1 MGLDKGAILA
11 SKIAPKDPE
20 SKRSEGRS
28 VMQGMGLYQI
38 YEKQWLPASA
48 ETLWDFVATPRNLA
62 RITPPRMGFQ
72 IQTPDLPP
80 VMHSGM
86 IIAYRV
92 RPLPG
97 WTTTW
102 VTRISEIIPGE
113 YFVDEQILGPYRF
126 WHHEHRLT
134 PGDGGTWMED
144 RVSYIPPLGI
154 LGDLA
159 QHLLIRGQL
168 QEIFEYRKKAMEAL
182 FPHP

>member
-1 MGLDKGAILA
+1 
-11 SKIAPKDPE
+11 
-20 SKRSEGRS
+20 
-28 VMQGMGLYQI
+28 MGLYQI
-38 YEKQWLPASA
+38 YEKQWLPASS

-62 RITPPRMGFQ
+62 RITPPRMGFE
-72 IQTPDLPP
+72 ILTPDLPP

-97 WTTTW
+97 WSTTW

-168 QEIFEYRKKAMEAL
+168 REIFEYRKKAMEAL
-182 FPHP
+182 FPQK

>member
-1 MGLDKGAILA
+1 MGLGNGGGRCLKNR
-11 SKIAPKDPE
+11 PKRPGIKT
-20 SKRSEGRS
+20 KRKQKRYAR
-28 VMQGMGLYQI
+28 MGLYQI

-72 IQTPDLPP
+72 IQTPDLPS

-144 RVSYIPPLGI
+144 RVSYIPPMGI

-168 QEIFEYRKKAMEAL
+168 HEIFEYRKKAMKVL